1 MSETRDFPTEVIAS
15 LSSGVMLVDSFNT
28 MHQAAEFLMG
38 HLIWTHHFANE
49 ELWAEM
55 RKTIL
60 EQCPGMPTRDDEIT
74 KENYREKRA
83 ELIAAMGPTVRIRR
97 GGGLT
102 AMLPTDGIPNRL
114 KNDIIHIKI

>member
-1 MSETRDFPTEVIAS
+1 
-15 LSSGVMLVDSFNT
+15 MLVDSFSD

-38 HLIWTHHFANE
+38 HQIWTHHFANK

-83 ELIAAMGPTVRIRR
+83 ELIAAIGPTVRIRK

-102 AMLPTDGIPNRL
+102 AILPTDGIPDRL
-114 KNDIIHIKI
+114 KDNITIIKT